1 MDKKRSVPIFRFQAI
16 KSSTVVVVSTEMDG
30 VSNWRE
36 REREREPLSFSGRRE
51 RGREGE
57 RQLLEDKLQ

>member
-36 REREREPLSFSGRRE
+36 RERETLSFSGRRE

-57 RQLLEDKLQ
+57 RQLVEDKLQ